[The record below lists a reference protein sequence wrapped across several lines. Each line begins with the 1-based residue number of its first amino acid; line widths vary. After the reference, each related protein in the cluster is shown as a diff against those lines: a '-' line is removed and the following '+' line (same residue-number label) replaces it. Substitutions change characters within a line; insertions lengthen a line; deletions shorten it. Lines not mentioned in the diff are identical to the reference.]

1 MRKILVP
8 LVLFASAFAFG
19 VQADP
24 VRTTEDIVQH
34 FIKSAKLGQTR
45 AICIGTEMECKAK
58 AEAPLEPIELRV
70 NFELNSANLSAD
82 AHKELERFAAA
93 FNDPRL
99 EIATFEVDGHTDARG
114 TEIFNDSL
122 SVQRAETVTK
132 VLIELGVAPGRIQS
146 HGYGK
151 SRPLTSDPFADV
163 NRRVEARMVLP
174 SE

>member
-8 LVLFASAFAFG
+8 FVLSMSVFTWGA
-19 VQADP
+19 QADP

-45 AICIGTEMECKAK
+45 AICIGTELECKAK
-58 AEAPLEPIELRV
+58 AEAPLESIEMRI
-70 NFELNSANLSAD
+70 NFELNSATLSAD
-82 AHKELERFAAA
+82 AQGELERFAAA
-93 FNDPRL
+93 INDPRL
-99 EIATFEVDGHTDARG
+99 EIGTFEVDGHTDARG

-132 VLIELGVAPGRIQS
+132 VLVELGVAPDRIRS

-151 SRPLTSDPFADV
+151 SKPLTSDPFADV